1 MSPES
6 AADSPLRKPPQALE
20 AEAAVLGAMLLEP
33 ETVTTVMQYLRPDDF
48 YLQTHRRVYEAVV
61 SLFEHNSPTD
71 VVTVSGELK
80 RMKELD
86 AVGGQPFL
94 SNLLEGVLTTA
105 HCEEYARLVLEKSVQ
120 RQLITTATEI
130 VQASY
135 DESRRASELVEEAEQ
150 KIFEI
155 QQAGYRKS
163 FAELKSLLAVEMD
176 RVERAMAEKK
186 MITGIETG
194 FTELDERTSG
204 LQPGELII
212 IAGRPGMG
220 KTSLALNIAS
230 RANTRQP
237 VPVAVFSL
245 EMSAEALTQRMMCSE
260 AGLNMHALRRG
271 MLTPRQ
277 RTRLAASLGHLNDA
291 KIFIDDS
298 SGLTALDMRARARR
312 LRSKEPLGMV
322 IVDYLQLMEAHGT
335 RRREANRQQ
344 EVSDITRAL
353 KAMAKELNVPVV
365 ALSQLSRSPERR
377 EDKRPQL
384 ADLRESGAIEQDA
397 DVVLFLYREAAY
409 KKREELDPNTERDTD
424 LIIAKQRNGPTDT
437 LKLVFLAECMRFENR
452 AGHELPEPP
461 HPTEDDYGD
470 DALPE

>member
-1 MSPES
+1 MSPE
-6 AADSPLRKPPQALE
+6 AAAESSLRKPPQALE
-20 AEAAVLGAMLLEP
+20 AEAAVLGAMLLDP
-33 ETVTTVMQYLRPDDF
+33 ETVTTVMQYLRPGDF
-48 YLQTHRRVYEAVV
+48 YLQTHRRVYEAILT
-61 SLFEHNSPTD
+61 LFDRSSPTD

-86 AVGGQPFL
+86 AVGGQTFL

-105 HCEEYARLVLEKSVQ
+105 NCEEHAKLVLEKSVQ

-135 DESRRASELVEEAEQ
+135 DESRRADELVEEAEQ

-155 QQAGYRKS
+155 QQAGSRKE
-163 FAELKSLLAVEMD
+163 FAELKKLLNIEME
-176 RVERAMAEKK
+176 RVEKAISEKK
-186 MITGIETG
+186 IITGVETG

-220 KTSLALNIAS
+220 KTALALNIAS

-237 VPVAVFSL
+237 VPVAIFSL

-260 AGLNMHALRRG
+260 AGLNMHSLRRG

-277 RTRLAASLGHLNDA
+277 LARLAASLGHLNDA
-291 KIFIDDS
+291 RIHIDDS

-322 IVDYLQLMEAHGT
+322 IIDYLQLMESNT

-344 EVSDITRAL
+344 EISDITRAL

-365 ALSQLSRSPERR
+365 AISQLSRSPERR

-384 ADLRESGAIEQDA
+384 SDLRESGAIEQDA

-409 KKREELDPNTERDTD
+409 KRREELDPNTENDTE

-461 HPTEDDYGD
+461 RPSEDEDHD
-470 DALPE
+470 DIPME

>member
-1 MSPES
+1 MNAEPPVES
-6 AADSPLRKPPQALE
+6 SLRKPPQALE
-20 AEAAVLGAMLLEP
+20 AETAVLGAMLLEP
-33 ETVTTVMQYLRPDDF
+33 GTVTTVMQYLRPEDF
-48 YLQTHRRVYEAVV
+48 YLQNHRRVYEAIL
-61 SLFEHNSPTD
+61 SLFEQSSPTD
-71 VVTVSGELK
+71 VVTVAGELK
-80 RMKELD
+80 RMKQLE
-86 AVGGQPFL
+86 AVGGQLFL
-94 SNLLEGVLTTA
+94 ANLLEGVLTTA
-105 HCEEYARLVLEKSVQ
+105 HCEEHARLVLEKSVQ
-120 RQLITTATEI
+120 RQLICTATEI

-135 DESRRASELVEEAEQ
+135 DESRRAADLVEEAEQ

-155 QQAGYRKS
+155 QQAGTRKD
-163 FAELKSLLAVEMD
+163 FARLKDLLKVEMA
-176 RVERAMAEKK
+176 RVERAISEKK
-186 MITGIETG
+186 IITGVETG

-220 KTSLALNIAS
+220 KTSLAMNIAS
-230 RANTRQP
+230 RANLREK
-237 VPVAVFSL
+237 VPAAIFSL

-260 AGLNMHALRRG
+260 AGITMHALRRG

-277 RTRLAASLGHLNDA
+277 LTRLAASLGHLNDA
-291 KIFIDDS
+291 KIHIDDS

-312 LRSKEPLGMV
+312 LSSKERLGMV
-322 IVDYLQLMEAHGT
+322 IIDYLQLMESST
-335 RRREANRQQ
+335 RRRDSNRQQ

-353 KAMAKELNVPVV
+353 KAMAKELDVPVI

-409 KKREELDPNTERDTD
+409 KRRDQIDPNTERDTE

-437 LKLVFLAECMRFENR
+437 IKLIFLAEYMRFENR
-452 AGHELPEPP
+452 AGREVSEPP
-461 HPTEDDYGD
+461 RPATDDDYAD

>member
-1 MSPES
+1 MNPEPAPES
-6 AADSPLRKPPQALE
+6 SLRKPPQALE
-20 AEAAVLGAMLLEP
+20 AEAAVLGAMLLDP
-33 ETVTTVMQYLRPDDF
+33 ETVTTVMQYLRPADF
-48 YLQTHRRVYEAVV
+48 YLQTHRRVYEAILT
-61 SLFEHNSPTD
+61 LFDHSSPTD

-86 AVGGQPFL
+86 AVGGQTFL

-105 HCEEYARLVLEKSVQ
+105 NCEEHAKLVLEKSVQ

-135 DESRRASELVEEAEQ
+135 DESRRADDLVEEAEQ

-155 QQAGYRKS
+155 QQAGSRKEFS
-163 FAELKSLLAVEMD
+163 ELKKLLNVEME
-176 RVERAMAEKK
+176 RVEKAIGEKK
-186 MITGIETG
+186 MITGVETG

-220 KTSLALNIAS
+220 KTALALNIAS

-245 EMSAEALTQRMMCSE
+245 EMSAEALTQRMMCAE

-291 KIFIDDS
+291 RIYIDDS

-312 LRSKEPLGMV
+312 LRSKQPLGMV
-322 IVDYLQLMEAHGT
+322 VVDYLQLMEAT
-335 RRREANRQQ
+335 NRRREANRQQ
-344 EVSDITRAL
+344 EISDITRAL

-365 ALSQLSRSPERR
+365 VLSQLSRSPERR
-377 EDKRPQL
+377 EDKRPML

-409 KKREELDPNTERDTD
+409 KRREELDPNTEREAE

-437 LKLVFLAECMRFENR
+437 LKLVFLPDCMRFENR
-452 AGHELPEPP
+452 MGDELPEPP
-461 HPTEDDYGD
+461 PPSEGEEAE